1 MKSTILRSLAV
12 IGLMLAAS
20 FTATWRIVTDAAD
33 LVVQTYRDA
42 KQWVFKVVVTG
53 LAMAGSKPSGRRPV
67 VLLVQAR
74 AFYTRLIRRDRPR
87 MTDGWR
93 MCPSI

>member
-1 MKSTILRSLAV
+1 MKITAIRSLAV

-20 FTATWRIVTDAAD
+20 FTATWRTLTDGAAI
-33 LVVQTYRDA
+33 VVQTYRKA
-42 KQWVFKVVVTG
+42 KAWVFATVAEG
-53 LAMAGSKPSGRRPV
+53 LELAANKPSVRMPAVR
-67 VLLVQAR
+67 LVQAR
-74 AFYTRLIRRDRPR
+74 SFYTRLMRRDRPV